1 MLIVVLANN
10 SGLFW
15 AKNKHQVPYKK
26 QKAIRSNKKD
36 VIYDLMTD
44 LGETAP
50 TVTND
55 HVYGKYKCGELDFFL
70 CNFAPIFQMK
80 YSIRSVWR
88 KKQFAPEQ
96 RLYK

>member
-1 MLIVVLANN
+1 MCLM
-10 SGLFW
+10 
-15 AKNKHQVPYKK
+15 KN

-70 CNFAPIFQMK
+70 CNFAPRFQMK
-80 YSIRSVWR
+80 YSIRSV
-88 KKQFAPEQ
+88 
-96 RLYK
+96 